1 MTEDSFKKEPQVVQN
16 NPIDNLDFN
25 SNEFKEGV
33 RELAQFLKVPSHPTD
48 HLLTLKA
55 ISLLIRNKLSMETN
69 DKPLQKTSVAAIGK
83 RKIDETIGFKIES
96 DNVLNN
102 CAKILRLLYIN
113 DLRQLQTKIN
123 ELIVSVQSLTAY
135 PKTDTTLGKVGK

>member
-1 MTEDSFKKEPQVVQN
+1 MTEDSLKKEPQVVQN
-16 NPIDNLDFN
+16 NPIDNLDFS

-33 RELAQFLKVPSHPTD
+33 KELAQFLKVPVHPTD

-55 ISLLIRNKLSMETN
+55 ISLLIRNKLSMESN
-69 DKPLQKTSVAAIGK
+69 DKPLEKTRVAPIGK
-83 RKIDETIGFKIES
+83 RKIDETIGFKIGS

-102 CAKILRLLYIN
+102 CAKILRLLYVN

-123 ELIVSVQSLTAY
+123 ELIVSVQSLTAN